1 MRRLADER
9 AMTLIEVMMS
19 VAILGIIIVPIT
31 AAIMLGF
38 ATSNGT
44 RERIN
49 DSTAAQLLSAYAPTD
64 IQSAKWVIAMS
75 PPPSPAPAVGCTTGG
90 TPLLRLEWDDPAP
103 TIVGA
108 AKRTI
113 VTYERVNGAPEGPNL
128 LRVRCNGSGTVI
140 DSTTIV
146 HAMSA
151 FTVTCTRDGGT
162 VGLCPSQA
170 EGDSPTAVRKVTL
183 DLTTQNL
190 TVNDAAYAPF
200 TFRVEATRRVTR
212 VNP

>member
-1 MRRLADER
+1 MNGLADER
-9 AMTLIEVMMS
+9 GMTLVEVMMS

-49 DSTAAQLLSAYAPTD
+49 DSTSAQLLSAYAPTD
-64 IQSAKWVIAMS
+64 VQSAKWVIAMLPLPS
-75 PPPSPAPAVGCTTGG
+75 PSPAVSCTTGG
-90 TPLLRLEWDDPAP
+90 TPLLRLEWDDPAL
-103 TIVGA
+103 A
-108 AKRTI
+108 ERTI

-128 LRVRCNGSGTVI
+128 LRVRCNGSGTVL
-140 DSTTIV
+140 DSSTIV
-146 HAMSA
+146 HAMSV

-162 VGLCPSQA
+162 LGCPTQA
-170 EGDSPTAVRKVTL
+170 ECDSPTAVRKVTL

-190 TVNDAAYAPF
+190 TANDVAYSPYS
-200 TFRVEATRRVTR
+200 FRVEGTRRVTR
-212 VNP
+212 VGA